1 MPQTLRFFKPKK
13 LTQEEIIHEFWD
25 NLINKRDPQKWQAL
39 ASPDITFQG
48 SLATRI
54 WEGYEGITQYAP
66 LMFNRFNDFSLKVG
80 DIITQGNKSAVE
92 LTFSG
97 LNTAGLFGSPP
108 CGKRVTYNAVGII
121 TVENGK
127 ITKVRVTGNVIQ
139 IMEQMGHVV

>member
-1 MPQTLRFFKPKK
+1 MSVALMERPQTL
-13 LTQEEIIHEFWD
+13 TQEQLIRDFWD
-25 NLINKRDPQKWQAL
+25 NLINKRDAKAWQAL
-39 ASPDITFQG
+39 AHPDITFQG
-48 SLATRI
+48 SLASRV
-54 WEGYEGITQYAP
+54 WEGYEGIIQYAP
-66 LMFNRFNDFSLKVG
+66 LMFNRFDDFSLKVG

-127 ITKVRVTGNVIQ
+127 ISKVRVTGNVIQ
-139 IMEQMGHVV
+139 IMEQMGHQV